1 MSTFRYR
8 GRLIVPAIALCSLF
22 ALLLTE
28 SSSAD
33 VPDADRHEV
42 QHLLEYLRASD
53 CLMERNGEQHPG
65 EDAYAHVK
73 KKYDYFRDDIKT
85 PEEFIDYA
93 ATKSTMS
100 GKYYQVIC
108 PGDPPVRTRDWLLDE
123 LRRYR
128 G

>member
-1 MSTFRYR
+1 MLTSRIR
-8 GRLIVPAIALCSLF
+8 NRRLLPLLAVL
-22 ALLLTE
+22 ALLHGE
-28 SSSAD
+28 GSAAD

-42 QHLLEYLRASD
+42 RHLLEYLRASD
-53 CLMERNGEQHPG
+53 CVMERNGERHPA

-73 KKYDYFRDDIKT
+73 MKYEHFRDEIET
-85 PEEFIDYA
+85 SEEFIEYA

-108 PGDPPVRTRDWLLDE
+108 PGDPPARTRDWLLDE